1 MIGLEA
7 NKFKALLTSRLQD
20 YGVLLDEEQ
29 PEDGIRYVGMGNK
42 RKATVDVPDDI
53 TDDNLTD
60 KVDEAA
66 GIVRQRMIG
75 GV

>member
-29 PEDGIRYVGMGNK
+29 PEDGITFFGMGNK
-42 RKATVDVPDDI
+42 RKATVDVPDDL

>member
-29 PEDGIRYVGMGNK
+29 SEDGIAFFGMGNK
-42 RKATVDVPDDI
+42 RKATIYVPDDL

-66 GIVRQRMIG
+66 DMVRQRMIG